1 METREYIISVFSEN
15 HTGVLNRITSLFLR
29 RKINIESI
37 RVSEVPATDIKIVD
51 IVAFTVEDTVVRL
64 VRQIEKIVDVLK
76 AEYYTSEGLI
86 TQEAALFKVAREVF
100 ENDVVEQLSCSH
112 GMRIMEVNDEC
123 VIMQKTGVKEEIDA
137 MRDDLRRRGLLLQL
151 SRSGTVILHKESV
164 EETLGGLL

>member
-1 METREYIISVFSEN
+1 METREYIVSVFSEN

-37 RVSEVPATDIKIVD
+37 KVSEVPATGIKVVD
-51 IVAFTVEDTVVRL
+51 IVAYASEDTVVRL

-76 AEYYTSEGLI
+76 AEYYTSDGLI
-86 TQEAALFKVAREVF
+86 TQEVALFKVSRDVF
-100 ENDVVEQLSCSH
+100 ENDVAEQLSCSH

-123 VIMQKTGVKEEIDA
+123 AIMQKTGVKEEVDA